1 MFHNRILF
9 FQIEDTYKVQ
19 KYKDLGNE
27 QRNEPVFSGKSAVM
41 LKIDTAYHVLTT
53 SRKPQKEAVVA
64 VGKHFLENMYV
75 KCHFRVLRW
84 HFGCIK
90 WHIKNVKG
98 RIIKEKS
105 HTECPIGAAGETP
118 AYHSSYSVPLCERH

>member
-1 MFHNRILF
+1 MLQTTFLI
-9 FQIEDTYKVQ
+9 TY
-19 KYKDLGNE
+19 
-27 QRNEPVFSGKSAVM
+27 
-41 LKIDTAYHVLTT
+41 
-53 SRKPQKEAVVA
+53 RKPQKEAVVV

-75 KCHFRVLRW
+75 KCHFRVLKW

-105 HTECPIGAAGETP
+105 HTECPIGAASEHLRTTP
-118 AYHSSYSVPLCERH
+118 YTLYLCVSVTNGRSSVCF